1 MNRIIRK
8 RKKLLLILFMLLL
21 AAGIIG
27 LLIYEDPIKKEQ
39 QETYNHL
46 IDAAMNYGGV
56 IITDNMGNDVTKTAF
71 PVIEELYSTKKY
83 KKIGQYLIQNEYTF
97 WGIDNSMHI
106 N

>member
-21 AAGIIG
+21 AVGIG
-27 LLIYEDPIKKEQ
+27 LLNYEDPIKKEQ